1 MDNDELELFLPD
13 NNREEFVQRMLDP
26 NMYAEPGYVQS
37 LGMEPFLKALDD
49 LDFLKAHKI
58 LRVQEAPPECGF
70 SGPGL
75 VFKESAIQD
84 LFDAVISRELQK
96 DLMSLVK
103 MGLVDY
109 SWSDKDNDFV
119 FSAISKP

>member
-1 MDNDELELFLPD
+1 MKDDELELFLPD
-13 NNREEFVQRMLDP
+13 DNREEFVQRMLDP

-37 LGMEPFLKALDD
+37 LGMEPFIKALSD
-49 LDFLKAHKI
+49 LDFLKAHNI
-58 LRVQEAPPECGF
+58 LRVEEAPPDCGF

-75 VFKESAIQD
+75 VFKESAIQE
-84 LFDAVISRELQK
+84 LFDAIISRELQK

-109 SWSDKDNDFV
+109 HWSEKENDFV
-119 FSAISKP
+119 FSAIK